1 MAQVV
6 GVYNVAH
13 SPFCYTPPERWNEI
27 RATRQLREDVPM
39 EDLPTA
45 QAKGERI
52 QAGFKALREHL
63 AEKKPDVIVIFGD
76 DQLECFDFNN
86 YPSVAVYVG
95 EEFEGHLATPRS
107 TVGAARTTAAP
118 EPAEAGA
125 APMGRGYA
133 SMPKAKV
140 TAHSELAVSI
150 LTGLMERKFDPA
162 FCMDMPKPDRG
173 IGHAFM
179 RPYES
184 ITDHET
190 PVIPILLNCY
200 YSPQIT
206 AERCYELGKA
216 VRDIIEKHDSNLK
229 VAVIGSGGLW
239 HTPGAKDAWL
249 NEDFDQGTLKYMAA
263 GDIRGMAEHFDHY
276 EIPNGDSSQA
286 IGPKGRGST
295 GMPGFG
301 GPQGGTR
308 ETCNWIAAAAVADG
322 STATVVDYVPVYS
335 SPVGAAFAYWD
346 KP

>member
-1 MAQVV
+1 
-6 GVYNVAH
+6 
-13 SPFCYTPPERWNEI
+13 
-27 RATRQLREDVPM
+27 
-39 EDLPTA
+39 
-45 QAKGERI
+45 
-52 QAGFKALREHL
+52 
-63 AEKKPDVIVIFGD
+63 
-76 DQLECFDFNN
+76 
-86 YPSVAVYVG
+86 
-95 EEFEGHLATPRS
+95 
-107 TVGAARTTAAP
+107 
-118 EPAEAGA
+118 
-125 APMGRGYA
+125 
-133 SMPKAKV
+133 MPKAKV
-140 TAHSELAVSI
+140 TAHSELAIGI
-150 LTGLMERKFDPA
+150 LTGLMQRKFDPA

-179 RPYES
+179 RPFES

-216 VRDIIEKHDSNLK
+216 VRDIIEEFPSDLK

-263 GDIRGMAEHFDHY
+263 GDIRAMAEHFDKY
-276 EIPNGDSSQA
+276 QIPAGDDSQA